1 MFIEPARVDIQS
13 QMSIDKQ
20 LLSSI
25 DSKAGRLFMIDLK
38 PKFHIFTE
46 LPLADLYI
54 IFMCYAII
62 LGNTRFFIFI
72 PQSLGFLVV
81 CREDP
86 RLLQSFVLELQFF
99 YLILFMQFIQ
109 IFAIFCFAML
119 SEVFQISYLFHD
131 IAMLT
136 CYVFYS

>member
-25 DSKAGRLFMIDLK
+25 DSKAGRLFMTNLK

-46 LPLADLYI
+46 LPLADLYL
-54 IFMCYAII
+54 IFMCSAIV
-62 LGNTRFFIFI
+62 LGNTHFLIFI
-72 PQSLGFLVV
+72 PQSLGYLVV

-86 RLLQSFVLELQFF
+86 RLL
-99 YLILFMQFIQ
+99 
-109 IFAIFCFAML
+109 
-119 SEVFQISYLFHD
+119 
-131 IAMLT
+131 
-136 CYVFYS
+136 